1 MKIKEVLEALKLT
14 LRRLQFPHS
23 VAELLL
29 YIWQLPQNLL
39 GLLVVLFT
47 GVTIP
52 YDIRGD
58 RSRWPSSFIYFSEKM
73 KGGISLGQYVILSS
87 KYVSDVTTWHHER
100 GHHLQSMILGPLYL
114 VVIGIPSL
122 LWAAWWNPGRSRSYF
137 WFYTERLADK
147 LGGVE
152 R

>member
-1 MKIKEVLEALKLT
+1 MEKLKQT
-14 LRRLQFPHS
+14 LRCLQFPHS

-39 GLLVVLFT
+39 GLLAVLFT

-52 YDIRGD
+52 IDIRGK
-58 RSRWPSSFIYFSEKM
+58 RVSWPSTFIYLSEKM
-73 KGGISLGQYVILSS
+73 KGGISLGQYVVLEPKCFNDEKS
-87 KYVSDVTTWHHER
+87 WNHER

-114 VVIGIPSL
+114 FIIGLPSL
-122 LWAAWWNPGRSRSYF
+122 LWAAWWNPKRPRSYY
-137 WFYTERLADK
+137 WFYTERWADK

>member
-23 VAELLL
+23 VVELLL

-52 YDIRGD
+52 IDIRGK
-58 RSRWPSSFIYFSEKM
+58 RYRWPSTFIYLSEKM
-73 KGGISLGQYVILSS
+73 KGGISLGQYVVLES
-87 KYVSDVTTWHHER
+87 KYFTDEKVWNHER
-100 GHHLQSMILGPLYL
+100 GHHLQSMTLGPLYL

>member
-23 VAELLL
+23 VVELLL

-39 GLLVVLFT
+39 GLIVLAVV
-47 GVTIP
+47 GVNVP
-52 YDIRGD
+52 YDIRGN
-58 RSRWPSSFIYFSEKM
+58 RYRWPSSFVYFSNRM
-73 KGGISLGQYVILSS
+73 SGGISLGQYVILSS
-87 KYVSDVTTWHHER
+87 RYVGDVNAWYHER

-114 VVIGIPSL
+114 LVIGIPSIV
-122 LWAAWWNPGRSRSYF
+122 WAAWWNPKRSRDYY
-137 WFYTERLADK
+137 WFYTESLADK